1 VRYFGPGTWSPT
13 LCLDALLKSITSSL
27 SSVNRFGDPV
37 HIGMHVGA
45 SDAVCFGEAT
55 RVSARNEAIVNNQ
68 PRSCRRRI
76 LLSLGP
82 SLEQNWSDHPC
93 DILDLEPGGRRLSHG
108 PVRPSHPQFLR

>member
-13 LCLDALLKSITSSL
+13 LYLDALLKPIASSL
-27 SSVNRFGDPV
+27 SSVNQFGEPV

-55 RVSARNEAIVNNQ
+55 RVRARNEIIVTNQ
-68 PRSCRRRI
+68 LRSCRRRI

-82 SLEQNWSDHPC
+82 S
-93 DILDLEPGGRRLSHG
+93 
-108 PVRPSHPQFLR
+108 